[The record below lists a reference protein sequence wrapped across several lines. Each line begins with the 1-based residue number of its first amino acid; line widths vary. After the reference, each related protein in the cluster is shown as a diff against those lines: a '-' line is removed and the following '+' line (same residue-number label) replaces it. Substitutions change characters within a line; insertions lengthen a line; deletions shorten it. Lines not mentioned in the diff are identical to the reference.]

1 MTLTAPLFSIIFVS
15 KLVSNILK
23 NFCAIL
29 WHQKP
34 TVSWDLPTYFTV
46 LQARQSIISYCPLFC
61 PVRCI
66 PNCPFCTSTWELN
79 FHHQIYFNIKVQY
92 HFVKGFTTISRGE
105 ESNQYC
111 AGIIERGY
119 YSREGLIGGN
129 MVFTWNYFVRFS
141 NCVLL
146 LLLQLKI
153 ERKRLSYFLL
163 KSATRFLHNNGTFW
177 KKRMCVGS
185 AFRMDACTFFCAY
198 YLFDIKDVPKYMD
211 L

>member
-1 MTLTAPLFSIIFVS
+1 MAIIRVR
-15 KLVSNILK
+15 KYVRYLHEIILLK
-23 NFCAIL
+23 F
-29 WHQKP
+29 Q
-34 TVSWDLPTYFTV
+34 TV
-46 LQARQSIISYCPLFC
+46 
-61 PVRCI
+61 
-66 PNCPFCTSTWELN
+66 
-79 FHHQIYFNIKVQY
+79 
-92 HFVKGFTTISRGE
+92 
-105 ESNQYC
+105 
-111 AGIIERGY
+111 Y
-119 YSREGLIGGN
+119 Y
-129 MVFTWNYFVRFS
+129 V
-141 NCVLL
+141 L